1 MYLARIILFIT
12 IWAFCSLIPDM
23 LFVSESWADEQPNYK
38 MPNRDEVIRVFRE
51 AIKLNEDFKNTV
63 GKIPFE
69 RHLEKRRF
77 IEKYDE
83 EVLWPK
89 LQDCVK
95 LLSSG
100 RDISLAVEF
109 FKLLISYE
117 NSAAEELPNALGKAF
132 INNPDLIVETF
143 NRFGKTQQLFL
154 YENLEFG
161 FRNNSR
167 GIPNLTINGRLKRL
181 ESLKSKI
188 YSIKSETN
196 VKQDGVK

>member
-1 MYLARIILFIT
+1 
-12 IWAFCSLIPDM
+12 M

-38 MPNRDEVIRVFRE
+38 MPNRDEVIRVLRK
-51 AIKLNEDFKNTV
+51 AVKLNEDFKNTV

-69 RHLEKRRF
+69 RYLEKRRF
-77 IEKYDE
+77 LEKYDK

-161 FRNNSR
+161 FRNNVR
-167 GIPNLTINGRLKRL
+167 GLPNVIIDDRLKRL

-188 YSIKSETN
+188 YNIKSETGQ
-196 VKQDGVK
+196 KQM